1 MKKILLLCSL
11 IGMFVFQGCEGP
23 AGPEGPPGQ
32 PGRNVE
38 SEVFEVTRDF
48 NPQNDFSSLVQL
60 NPTIYDSDVVL
71 VYLLWD
77 VDGNTPIWRQMPQ
90 TVQLTEGDLQY
101 NFDFTPFDV
110 NLFLSSADFDLT
122 ILGSQWTQDQTFR
135 IVIVPGYFSNK
146 KAVDYSNYDAVIKAF
161 NIDESKIKKID

>member
-23 AGPEGPPGQ
+23 AGPEGPPGA

-38 SEVFEVTRDF
+38 SEVFEVTRNF
-48 NPQNDFSSLVQL
+48 NVQNDFSSLVQL
-60 NPTIYDSDVVL
+60 NPAIYASDVVL

-77 VDGNTPIWRQMPQ
+77 VDGGTPIWRQMPQ

-101 NFDFTPFDV
+101 NFDFTRFDV

-122 ILGSQWTQDQTFR
+122 ILGSQWTQNQTFR

-146 KAVDYSNYDAVIKAF
+146 NAVDYSNYDAVIKAF